1 MSQIDR
7 ELIPCFC
14 LQVNEQQFIQLNGVI
29 GKVYDVPCKNVLI
42 DKELYWFVPV
52 KDEGIF
58 SAFSPI
64 LAVNADAARPTF
76 DSILVQRV
84 RDKLTNYSWW
94 FAVNSADD
102 FKNSCNTCCG
112 DGAVPMPFL
121 TGYNPVI
128 APCQRICDST
138 NDAGAYISIFGIPA
152 LGAGQNYYAVGS
164 YENVALPSSGTS
176 FANLAAL
183 LAYLNSNWTNV
194 GSPNVTFVWT
204 ASGDGLTLTATGG
217 TLFSNLCVY
226 IYNIAPSP

>member
-14 LQVNEQQFIQLNGVI
+14 LQVNEQQFVQLSGTI

-42 DKELYWFVPV
+42 DKELYWFMPV

-64 LAVNADAARPTF
+64 LAVGVDAAKPTF

-84 RDKLTNYSWW
+84 RDKLTNYDWW
-94 FAVNSADD
+94 FAVNTADD

-121 TGYNPVI
+121 TGFNPVI
-128 APCQRICDST
+128 APCQTLCDL
-138 NDAGAYISIFGIPA
+138 NADGDYFAIFGIPA
-152 LGAGQNYYAVGS
+152 LGAGLNYYATGS
-164 YENVALPSSGTS
+164 FNNEALPSSGTS

-183 LAYLNSNWTNV
+183 LVFLNSSWTNV
-194 GSPNVTFVWT
+194 GSPNVEFVWT
-204 ASGDGLTLTATGG
+204 ATGDGLTLIATGG
-217 TLFSNLCVY
+217 NSLDSLCVFVY
-226 IYNIAPSP
+226 SIAPSP